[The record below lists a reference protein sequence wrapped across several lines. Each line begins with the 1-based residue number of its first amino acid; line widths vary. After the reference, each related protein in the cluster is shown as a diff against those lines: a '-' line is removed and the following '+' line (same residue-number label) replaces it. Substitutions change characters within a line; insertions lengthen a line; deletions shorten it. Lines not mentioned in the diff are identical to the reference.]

1 MDAWSPKQDIAMKIS
16 EADRNEM
23 DVHLDGEKAIA
34 KARELLP
41 SFKTAML
48 ITTSLQGGGLHVRPL
63 ALLGDLSTFGGTLWF
78 FTDDRSWKVQEI
90 ARDAAV
96 SLIFQNDRD
105 SRYLQ
110 LAGTASVVTDR
121 SKMRELYTP
130 FVRTYFPDGL
140 EDPHLTLLR
149 FDAASGA
156 FWDNPGGMLRTLAA
170 FTKAVVTKTPGKSGE
185 AGTMSL

>member
-1 MDAWSPKQDIAMKIS
+1 MNTS
-16 EADRNEM
+16 ETDRNEM
-23 DVHLDGEKAIA
+23 DVHLDGDRAIA

-48 ITTSLQGGGLHVRPL
+48 VTTSLGGGGLHVRPL
-63 ALLGDLSTFGGTLWF
+63 ALLGDLATFGGTLWF
-78 FTDDRSWKVQEI
+78 FTDDRSGKVREI
-90 ARDAAV
+90 AREAKV
-96 SLIFQNDRD
+96 SLVCQNDRE

-110 LAGTASVVTDR
+110 LDGIASVVSDR

-140 EDPHLTLLR
+140 DDPHITLLR
-149 FDAASGA
+149 FEAATGA

-170 FTKAVVTKTPGKSGE
+170 FTKAVVTRTPGKSGE